1 MHKELSEGM
10 MPINKEKL
18 LKKNQVGILELKSTI
33 TEMTNLLDK
42 IDSRFNLA
50 EERSSTLENNQ
61 QKSCDLRNREI
72 KKKKQK

>member
-1 MHKELSEGM
+1 MNKELSEGM

-33 TEMTNLLDK
+33 TEMTNLLNK

-61 QKSCDLRNREI
+61 QKLCDLRNRER
-72 KKKKQK
+72 KKQK